1 MATARDGGARGEKGR
16 RIGPEL
22 TAYRQKRDPERTPE
36 PFGGRPP
43 TGGRLFVV
51 QKHAARRLHYDLR
64 LEMDGVLKSWAV
76 PKGPSVHA
84 EEKRLAV
91 HVEDH
96 PLEYGDFEGVIPPG
110 NYGAGSV
117 IVWDRG
123 WYRSAKPEDP
133 LAQLARGKLEVE
145 IFGHKMRGR
154 WTLARM
160 SGKDK
165 DWLLLKK
172 ADGAAVPP
180 DEAELTERYPQSVLS
195 GLTVEEMANASGR
208 LATIRARLD
217 ALGAP
222 RGEVIARRQPFTL
235 ATLAERPFS
244 DPAWLFEIK
253 YDGVRVLAS
262 RRGDRVELYGRSGQD
277 TTSRYPE
284 VVRALRALPIESFV
298 IDGEIVALDEAGR
311 PSFQRLQPR
320 MALTDPREIERV
332 AAQRPAIGVF
342 FDCLMLDDRD
352 LRKLPLVDRKECLRL
367 LVPSLG
373 AVRYG
378 DHVAEAGEAF
388 FELASEQRLEGMVAK
403 KARSLYSGA
412 RTRDWIKIKC
422 QRRQEFVIGGYTDP
436 QGSRGHFGALHLGV
450 YDGPASAPRLVYVSK
465 VGTGFDDARL
475 EAILDQLR
483 PLARATPPFD
493 TGAIPT
499 GRGHHWVE
507 PRLVAEV
514 RFTDWTEDGGIRHPA
529 FIGLRDDKKP
539 LDCRREGSELPE
551 APDQPE
557 RLDLIGGERAPLL
570 PQAPPPPEPLPADRA
585 TRSTR
590 RSPHNPAGVG
600 GPGGGAASA
609 PPQSEQEAPV
619 APAPARLQPTNVKK
633 IFWPEQALTKGDLIA
648 YYERIAPLMLPYL
661 RDRPLVLTRYPD
673 GITGKSFYQKDAPD
687 FAPAWVRTERVYSRD
702 TERDIAYLV
711 VDDVE
716 MLRYVANSAALPI
729 HVWASRVPSLER
741 PDWLV
746 LDLDPKGAPFT
757 DVVRVALALRRILD
771 RLELPSYV
779 KTSGAT
785 GLHIL
790 LPLGA
795 RYTYEQCRTFARLLA
810 VMGVEAEPDISTV
823 ARPLRARGGK
833 VYIDFG
839 QNGHG
844 QTIVAPYSVRPLPG
858 APASCPLEWREVT
871 PRLDPARFTLETLP
885 PRFDKMADPLTP
897 VLGDGIDMAAALER
911 IEALHEKPSPLR
923 GEGRVRGGGANGR
936 AKGSGAKARVSGPAA
951 PGAGG
956 RTRGRSR
963 PPRA

>member
-1 MATARDGGARGEKGR
+1 MATARDSGARGAKGQP
-16 RIGPEL
+16 IGPEL

-43 TGGRLFVV
+43 AGGRLFVV

-76 PKGPSVHA
+76 PKGPSAHA

-96 PLEYGDFEGVIPPG
+96 PIEYGDFEGVIPPG

-165 DWLLLKK
+165 EWLLLKK
-172 ADGAAVPP
+172 ADGAAVPS
-180 DEAELTERYPQSVLS
+180 DAAELTERYPQSVLS
-195 GLTVEEMANASGR
+195 GLTVEEVANASGR

-284 VVRALRALPIESFV
+284 VVRALRALPIDSFV
-298 IDGEIVALDEAGR
+298 IDGEIVALDDAGR

-320 MALTDPREIERV
+320 MALTDPREIERA
-332 AAQRPAIGVF
+332 AAQRPALGVF

-352 LRKLPLVDRKECLRL
+352 LRKLPLVERKECLRL

-373 AVRYG
+373 PVRYG
-378 DHVAEAGEAF
+378 DHVMEEGEAF
-388 FELASEQRLEGMVAK
+388 FELASEQRLEGIVAK
-403 KARSLYSGA
+403 RARSLYSGA
-412 RTRDWIKIKC
+412 RTRDWFKIKC

-465 VGTGFDDARL
+465 VGTGFDDAKL
-475 EAILDQLR
+475 EAILDKLR

-493 TGAIPT
+493 AGTIPT

-514 RFTDWTEDGGIRHPA
+514 RFTDWTDEGGLRHPT

-539 LDCRREGSELPE
+539 IECRREEVLEEPPLTLPSPQRGE
-551 APDQPE
+551 GEEEGVSPSPP
-557 RLDLIGGERAPLL
+557 RGGEGRVRGH
-570 PQAPPPPEPLPADRA
+570 EEE
-585 TRSTR
+585 
-590 RSPHNPAGVG
+590 
-600 GPGGGAASA
+600 GP
-609 PPQSEQEAPV
+609 
-619 APAPARLQPTNVKK
+619 RLKPTNIKK
-633 IFWPEQALTKGDLIA
+633 IFWPAEGYTKGDLIA
-648 YYERIAPLMLPYL
+648 YYERVARLMLPYL
-661 RDRPLVLTRYPD
+661 RDRPLVLTRFPD
-673 GITGKSFYQKDAPD
+673 GINGKSFYQKDAPD
-687 FAPAWVRTERVYSRD
+687 FAPAWVRTERIYSRD

-716 MLRYVANSAALPI
+716 MLRYVANSGAIPI
-729 HVWASRVPSLER
+729 HLWASRIPSLER

-757 DVVRVALALRRILD
+757 DVVRVALALRRILEQ
-771 RLELPSYV
+771 LELPSYV

-810 VMGVEAEPDISTV
+810 VMGVEAEPEISTV

-844 QTIVAPYSVRPLPG
+844 QTIVAPYSLRPLPG

-871 PRLDPARFTLETLP
+871 PRLDPARFTLKTLP
-885 PRFDKMADPLTP
+885 ARFDRMADPLTP
-897 VLGDGIDMAAALER
+897 VLGDGIDMAAALAR
-911 IEALHEKPSPLR
+911 IEALHQKPSPLR
-923 GEGRVRGGGANGR
+923 GEGRVRGGVSAR
-936 AKGSGAKARVSGPAA
+936 AAR
-951 PGAGG
+951 GAGG

>member
-1 MATARDGGARGEKGR
+1 MPTARDGGARGKKGQ

-22 TAYRQKRDPERTPE
+22 AAYRRKRDPERTPE

-84 EEKRLAV
+84 AEKRLAV

-96 PLEYGDFEGVIPPG
+96 PIEYGDFEGVIPAG

-133 LAQLARGKLEVE
+133 LTQLARGKLEVE

-172 ADGAAVPP
+172 ADGAATPP
-180 DEAELTERYPQSVLS
+180 DAAELTERYPQSVLS
-195 GLTVEEMANASGR
+195 GLTVEEMADASGR

-217 ALGAP
+217 ALEAP
-222 RGEVIARRQPFTL
+222 RGEVVARRQPFTL

-277 TTSRYPE
+277 TTTRYPE
-284 VVRALRALPIESFV
+284 VVRALRALPVESFV
-298 IDGEIVALDEAGR
+298 IDGEIVALDDAGR

-320 MALTDPREIERV
+320 MALTDPREAERMAV
-332 AAQRPAIGVF
+332 QRPAIGVF

-378 DHVAEAGEAF
+378 DHVMEEGEAF

-403 KARSLYSGA
+403 RARSVYSGA

-436 QGSRGHFGALHLGV
+436 QGSRDHFGALHLGV
-450 YDGPASAPRLVYVSK
+450 YDGPTDAPRLVYVSK
-465 VGTGFDDARL
+465 VGTGFDDTLLRTIS
-475 EAILDQLR
+475 ERLR
-483 PLARATPPFD
+483 PLARKDSPFAA
-493 TGAIPT
+493 GAVPT
-499 GRGHHWVE
+499 GRDHHWVE

-514 RFTDWTEDGGIRHPA
+514 RFTGWTEDGGLRHPT

-539 LDCRREGSELPE
+539 LECRREESEPPE

-557 RLDLIGGERAPLL
+557 LPVLIGGERAPLL
-570 PQAPPPPEPLPADRA
+570 PQAPPSLSNAPAQPPEP
-585 TRSTR
+585 
-590 RSPHNPAGVG
+590 
-600 GPGGGAASA
+600 
-609 PPQSEQEAPV
+609 
-619 APAPARLQPTNVKK
+619 RLKPTNIKK
-633 IFWPEQALTKGDLIA
+633 VFWPAEGYTKGDLIA
-648 YYERIAPLMLPYL
+648 YYERVAPLMLPYL
-661 RDRPLVLTRYPD
+661 RDRPLVLTRFPD

-687 FAPAWVRTERVYSRD
+687 FAPGWVRTERIYSRE

-716 MLRYVANSAALPI
+716 MLRYVANSGAIPI
-729 HVWASRVPSLER
+729 HLWASRIPSLER

-771 RLELPSYV
+771 RLELPSYL

-790 LPLGA
+790 LPLAA

-810 VMGVEAEPDISTV
+810 VMGVEAEPEISTV

-844 QTIVAPYSVRPLPG
+844 QTIVAPYSLRPLPG

-871 PRLDPARFTLETLP
+871 PRLDPARFTLRTLP

-911 IEALHEKPSPLR
+911 IEALHQRPSPLR
-923 GEGRVRGGGANGR
+923 GEGRVRGGGVRGGGVR
-936 AKGSGAKARVSGPAA
+936 GGGVRGGGVRGVSGRAA

>member
-1 MATARDGGARGEKGR
+1 M
-16 RIGPEL
+16 GPEL
-22 TAYRQKRDPERTPE
+22 TAYRRMRDPERTPE
-36 PFGGRPP
+36 PFGGGPG

-96 PLEYGDFEGVIPPG
+96 PIEYGAFEGVIPAG

-133 LAQLARGKLEVE
+133 LSQLARGKLEVE

-165 DWLLLKK
+165 EWLLLKK
-172 ADGAAVPP
+172 ADGAAERPGAP
-180 DEAELTERYPQSVLS
+180 ELTERYPQSVIS
-195 GLTVEEMANASGR
+195 GLTVEEMADASGR
-208 LATIRARLD
+208 RAAVRARLD
-217 ALGAP
+217 ALRAP
-222 RGEVIARRQPFTL
+222 AGEVIARRQPFTL

-244 DPAWLFEIK
+244 DPAWIFEMK

-284 VVRALRALPIESFV
+284 IGRALRALPIDSFV
-298 IDGEIVALDEAGR
+298 IDGEIVALDDRGR

-320 MALTDPREIERV
+320 MAVTDPRESERL
-332 AAQRPAIGVF
+332 AAVRPAIGVF
-342 FDCLMLDDRD
+342 FDCLMLDGRD
-352 LRKLPLVDRKECLRL
+352 LRRLPLVDRKECLRL

-373 AVRYG
+373 TVRYG
-378 DHVAEAGEAF
+378 DHVPETGEAF
-388 FELASEQRLEGMVAK
+388 YEVASEQRLEGIVAK
-403 KARSLYSGA
+403 RARSPYSGA

-422 QRRQEFVIGGYTDP
+422 QRRQEFVVGGYTDP
-436 QGSRGHFGALHLGV
+436 QGSRGHFGALHLGL
-450 YDGPASAPRLVYVSK
+450 YDGPAAAPRLVYVSK

-475 EAILDQLR
+475 ESIWKQLQ
-483 PLARATPPFD
+483 PLARATPPFE
-493 TGAIPT
+493 TGAIPA

-507 PRLVAEV
+507 PRLVADV
-514 RFTDWTEDGGIRHPA
+514 RFTDWTDDGGIRHPT
-529 FIGLRDDKKP
+529 FMGLRDDKKP
-539 LDCRREGSELPE
+539 TECRRE
-551 APDQPE
+551 D
-557 RLDLIGGERAPLL
+557 
-570 PQAPPPPEPLPADRA
+570 PEPAGEAELEPELSTAPEPKTADRA
-585 TRSTR
+585 PRSTR
-590 RSPHNPAGVG
+590 RDQQKRAEVG
-600 GPGGGAASA
+600 GLGGGAASA
-609 PPQSEQEAPV
+609 PPQSEQDAPM
-619 APAPARLQPTNVKK
+619 ASPPAPKLKPTNVNK
-633 IFWPEQALTKGDLIA
+633 IFWPAEGYTKGDMIA

-661 RDRPLVLTRYPD
+661 RDRPLVLTRHPD

-687 FAPAWVRTERVYSRD
+687 FAPDWVRTERIYSKD

-711 VDDVE
+711 VDDLE

-729 HVWASRVPSLER
+729 HVWASRVGSLEQ

-757 DVVRVALALRRILD
+757 DVVRVALSLRRILE
-771 RLELPSYV
+771 RLELPSAV

-810 VMGVEAEPDISTV
+810 VMGVEAEPEISTV
-823 ARPLRARGGK
+823 ARPIRSRGGK

-844 QTIVAPYSVRPLPG
+844 QTIVAPYSLRPLPG

-871 PRLDPARFTLETLP
+871 PRLDPARFTLRTLP
-885 PRFDKMADPLTP
+885 ARFDERDDPLRP
-897 VLGDGIDMAAALER
+897 VLGEGIDMAAALAR
-911 IEALHEKPSPLR
+911 IEALHREAPGSSG
-923 GEGRVRGGGANGR
+923 GEGRARGR
-936 AKGSGAKARVSGPAA
+936 SSRGPAA

>member
-1 MATARDGGARGEKGR
+1 MATARDSGAHGDKGR

-43 TGGRLFVV
+43 AGGRLFVV

-76 PKGPSVHA
+76 PKGPSAHA

-96 PLEYGDFEGVIPPG
+96 PIEYGDFEGVIPPG

-117 IVWDRG
+117 IVWDHG

-217 ALGAP
+217 ALAAP
-222 RGEVIARRQPFTL
+222 RGEVIASRQPFTL

-262 RRGDRVELYGRSGQD
+262 RRGDRVEFYGRSGQD

-284 VVRALRALPIESFV
+284 VVRALRALPIDSFV
-298 IDGEIVALDEAGR
+298 IDGEIVALDDAGR

-320 MALTDPREIERV
+320 MALTDPREIELLAV
-332 AAQRPAIGVF
+332 QRPAIGVF

-373 AVRYG
+373 PVRYG

-403 KARSLYSGA
+403 KARSPYSGA

-465 VGTGFDDARL
+465 VGTGFDDAL
-475 EAILDQLR
+475 LKAIWEKLQ
-483 PLARATPPFD
+483 PFARATPPFD
-493 TGAIPT
+493 AGAIPT

-507 PRLVAEV
+507 PRLVCEV
-514 RFTDWTEDGGIRHPA
+514 RFTDWTEDGGIRHPT

-539 LDCRREGSELPE
+539 LECRREEEIEDPPLTLPSPQRGEGEQSESSQSASPSP
-551 APDQPE
+551 A
-557 RLDLIGGERAPLL
+557 RGGEGRVRGRDEG
-570 PQAPPPPEPLPADRA
+570 EP
-585 TRSTR
+585 
-590 RSPHNPAGVG
+590 
-600 GPGGGAASA
+600 
-609 PPQSEQEAPV
+609 
-619 APAPARLQPTNVKK
+619 RLKPTNVKK
-633 IFWPEQALTKGDLIA
+633 IFWPAEGYTKGDLIA
-648 YYERIAPLMLPYL
+648 YYERVAPLMLPYL
-661 RDRPLVLTRYPD
+661 RDRPLVLTRFPD

-687 FAPAWVRTERVYSRD
+687 FAPTWVRTERIYSRD

-729 HVWASRVPSLER
+729 HVWASRIPSLER

-757 DVVRVALALRRILD
+757 DVVAVALALRRILD

-823 ARPLRARGGK
+823 SRPLRARGGK

-844 QTIVAPYSVRPLPG
+844 QTIVAPYSLRPLPG

-871 PRLDPARFTLETLP
+871 PRLDPARFTLKTLP
-885 PRFDKMADPLTP
+885 ARFDKMADPLTP
-897 VLGDGIDMAAALER
+897 VLGDGVDMAAALER
-911 IEALHEKPSPLR
+911 IEAFQRPSPLR
-923 GEGRVRGGGANGR
+923 G
-936 AKGSGAKARVSGPAA
+936 
-951 PGAGG
+951 
-956 RTRGRSR
+956 
-963 PPRA
+963 

>member
-1 MATARDGGARGEKGR
+1 MATARDSGARGAKGQP
-16 RIGPEL
+16 IGPEL
-22 TAYRQKRDPERTPE
+22 ATYRQKRDPERTPE

-43 TGGRLFVV
+43 AGGRLFVV

-76 PKGPSVHA
+76 PKGPSAHA

-96 PLEYGDFEGVIPPG
+96 PIEYGDFEGVIPPG

-165 DWLLLKK
+165 EWLLLKK
-172 ADGAAVPP
+172 ADGAAVSP
-180 DEAELTERYPQSVLS
+180 DAAELTERYPQSVLS

-208 LATIRARLD
+208 LAAVRARLD

-222 RGEVIARRQPFTL
+222 RGEVTARRQPFTL
-235 ATLAERPFS
+235 ATLVERPFS
-244 DPAWLFEIK
+244 DPGWLFEIK

-284 VVRALRALPIESFV
+284 VVRALRALPVDSFV
-298 IDGEIVALDEAGR
+298 IDGEIVALDDAGR

-320 MALTDPREIERV
+320 MALTDPREIERA

-342 FDCLMLDDRD
+342 FDCLLLDDRD

-388 FELASEQRLEGMVAK
+388 FELASEQRLEGIVAK
-403 KARSLYSGA
+403 KARSVYSGA

-450 YDGPASAPRLVYVSK
+450 YDGLTEAPRLVYVSK
-465 VGTGFDDARL
+465 VGTGFDGAGL
-475 EAILDQLR
+475 KAILDKLR

-493 TGAIPT
+493 AGTLPT

-514 RFTDWTEDGGIRHPA
+514 RFTDWTADGGLRHPT
-529 FIGLRDDKKP
+529 FIGLREDKKP
-539 LDCRREGSELPE
+539 LECRREEPIEESPLTLPS
-551 APDQPE
+551 PQ
-557 RLDLIGGERAPLL
+557 GGE
-570 PQAPPPPEPLPADRA
+570 
-585 TRSTR
+585 
-590 RSPHNPAGVG
+590 G
-600 GPGGGAASA
+600 G
-609 PPQSEQEAPV
+609 QSESPQKGEGGQSESLQKGEGEGSKSPSPPRGGEGRV
-619 APAPARLQPTNVKK
+619 RGREEEEPRLKPTNVRK
-633 IFWPEQALTKGDLIA
+633 IFWPAEGYTKGDLIA
-648 YYERIAPLMLPYL
+648 YYERVAPLMLPYL
-661 RDRPLVLTRYPD
+661 RDRPLVLTRFPD
-673 GITGKSFYQKDAPD
+673 GINGKSFYQKDAPD
-687 FAPAWVRTERVYSRD
+687 FAPAWVRTERIYSRD

-716 MLRYVANSAALPI
+716 MLRYVANSGAIPI
-729 HVWASRVPSLER
+729 HLWASRIPSLER

-757 DVVRVALALRRILD
+757 DVVRVALALRRILE

-810 VMGVEAEPDISTV
+810 VMGVEAEPTISTV

-844 QTIVAPYSVRPLPG
+844 QTIVAPYSLRPLPG
-858 APASCPLEWREVT
+858 APASCPLAWREVT
-871 PRLDPARFTLETLP
+871 PRLDPARFTLKTLP
-885 PRFDKMADPLTP
+885 ARFDKMADPLTP
-897 VLGDGIDMAAALER
+897 VLGQGIDMAAALER
-911 IEALHEKPSPLR
+911 IEALPRKPSPLR
-923 GEGRVRGGGANGR
+923 GEGRVRGAETSGGGLSGR
-936 AKGSGAKARVSGPAA
+936 SA

>member
-1 MATARDGGARGEKGR
+1 MPTAGDGGARGKKGQ

-22 TAYRQKRDPERTPE
+22 AAYRRKRDPERTPE

-96 PLEYGDFEGVIPPG
+96 PIEYGDFEGVIPSG

-133 LAQLARGKLEVE
+133 LTQLARGKLEVE

-172 ADGAAVPP
+172 ADGAAIPP
-180 DEAELTERYPQSVLS
+180 GAPELTERYPESVLS

-208 LATIRARLD
+208 LAAIRARLD
-217 ALGAP
+217 ALKAP
-222 RGEVIARRQPFTL
+222 RGEVTARRQPFTL

-284 VVRALRALPIESFV
+284 VVRALRALPVESFV
-298 IDGEIVALDEAGR
+298 IDGEIVALDDAGR

-320 MALTDPREIERV
+320 MALTDPRESERM

-352 LRKLPLVDRKECLRL
+352 LRKLPLVARKECLRL

-378 DHVAEAGEAF
+378 DHVMEEGKAF

-403 KARSLYSGA
+403 RARSVYSGA

-475 EAILDQLR
+475 RAILDKLQ

-493 TGAIPT
+493 AGTIPT

-514 RFTDWTEDGGIRHPA
+514 RFTDWTEDGGLRHPT

-539 LDCRREGSELPE
+539 LECRREEVLEEPPLTLPSPLWGE
-551 APDQPE
+551 G
-557 RLDLIGGERAPLL
+557 RVRGGEEE
-570 PQAPPPPEPLPADRA
+570 EP
-585 TRSTR
+585 
-590 RSPHNPAGVG
+590 
-600 GPGGGAASA
+600 
-609 PPQSEQEAPV
+609 
-619 APAPARLQPTNVKK
+619 RLKPTNTKK
-633 IFWPEQALTKGDLIA
+633 IFWPAEGYTKGDLIA
-648 YYERIAPLMLPYL
+648 YYERVAPLMLPYL
-661 RDRPLVLTRYPD
+661 RDRPLVLTRFPD
-673 GITGKSFYQKDAPD
+673 GINGKSFYQKDAPD
-687 FAPAWVRTERVYSRD
+687 FAPAWVRTERIYSRD

-716 MLRYVANSAALPI
+716 MLRYVANSGAIPI
-729 HVWASRVPSLER
+729 HLWASRVQSLER

-746 LDLDPKGAPFT
+746 LDLDPKGAPFA

-790 LPLGA
+790 LPLAA

-810 VMGVEAEPDISTV
+810 VMGVEAEPGISTV
-823 ARPLRARGGK
+823 ARPLRNRGGK

-844 QTIVAPYSVRPLPG
+844 QTIAAPYSLRPLPG

-897 VLGDGIDMAAALER
+897 VLGDGIDMAVALER
-911 IEALHEKPSPLR
+911 IEALQKPSPLR
-923 GEGRVRGGGANGR
+923 GEGRVRGGGTRG
-936 AKGSGAKARVSGPAA
+936 GVSGRAA

-956 RTRGRSR
+956 RTRVRSR